1 MPPVMPARLPYR
13 LCDVFT
19 ERALTG
25 NPLAV
30 FTDARG
36 LDDATMQALAREM
49 NLSEST
55 FVLPGG
61 DDCDARLRIF
71 TPKIELPFA
80 GHPTLGTAAVL
91 AARGAGEESLRL
103 GTAAGVIPVRLTHD
117 PGRPPFGWMR
127 QPLPRHAR
135 FASPEALLAALGLDP
150 VAGAAGRAGAPPV
163 EVYDNGNQYVYVALD
178 TPAAVAALR
187 PDMARLA
194 ALGPLLV
201 SVFAPDGP
209 RWRCRVFGPSAGVP
223 EDPAT
228 GSAAGPLAYHLAR
241 HGRIGFG
248 DEIVIEQGL
257 ELGRPSRLH
266 ARALGS
272 AARLDALEVGGRA
285 VVIGGGELWLD
296 APGAV
301 PERSRTSA

>member
-1 MPPVMPARLPYR
+1 MSAPVMPPRLRYR

-19 ERALTG
+19 ARALTG

-36 LDDATMQALAREM
+36 LEAGTMQALAREM

-55 FVLPGG
+55 FVLPG
-61 DDCDARLRIF
+61 DDECDARIRIF
-71 TPKIELPFA
+71 TPAIELPFA
-80 GHPTLGTAAVL
+80 GHPTLGTAVVL
-91 AARGAGEESLRL
+91 AAGGAGEETIRL

-127 QPLPRHAR
+127 QPLPRHER
-135 FASPEALLAALGLDP
+135 FASPEALFLALGLDP
-150 VAGAAGRAGAPPV
+150 DGPTGALPV
-163 EVYDNGNQYVYVALD
+163 EIYDNGNRYVYVARD

-194 ALGPLLV
+194 ALGPLAV

-209 RWRCRVFGPSAGVP
+209 RWRCRVFVPGAGVP

-241 HGRIGFG
+241 HGRIGYG
-248 DEIVIEQGL
+248 EEILIEQGL

-266 ARALGS
+266 ARALGT
-272 AARLDALEVGGRA
+272 ADRLDALEVGGSA

-296 APGAV
+296 APGADR
-301 PERSRTSA
+301 ERSRTSA